1 MAPIMPHLDVHSA
14 RMPPPSTPGSSLSPS
29 SPDFAGPEFPTATF
43 SFTVQPVHANRLANL
58 HGGCA
63 ATLFDY
69 CTSVALILVAQPGRW
84 QYLGVTRNLA
94 CTYLRPIPV
103 GTEILIECEVVSAGR
118 QMSLIRGVMRRKSDG
133 AVLNT
138 CEHGK
143 FNTDPPAKL

>member
-1 MAPIMPHLDVHSA
+1 MPYLDVHSA
-14 RMPPPSTPGSSLSPS
+14 RMPSPSSPTTSPSPSPS

-69 CTSVALILVAQPGRW
+69 CTSVALILVAAPGRW

-94 CTYLRPIPV
+94 CTYLRPVPV

-118 QMSLIRGVMRRKSDG
+118 QLSLIRGVMRRKSDG

-143 FNTDPPAKL
+143 FNTDPPAKI